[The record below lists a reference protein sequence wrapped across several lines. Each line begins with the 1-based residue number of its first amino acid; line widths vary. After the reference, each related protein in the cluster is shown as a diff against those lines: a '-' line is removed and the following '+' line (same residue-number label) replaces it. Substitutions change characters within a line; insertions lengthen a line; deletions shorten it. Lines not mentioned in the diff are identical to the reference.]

1 MGQAKQYDRE
11 YKEEALKLVEEKGC
25 KNASEELGI
34 SYHNI
39 QKESRHFD
47 VIISNNEKSV
57 NSITEKAE
65 ITYSMVNKLDSL
77 TKTNSNTAKELNKIV
92 DQFR

>member
-34 SYHNI
+34 PYL
-39 QKESRHFD
+39 HFGNTEGSNSLEGED
-47 VIISNNEKSV
+47 ILVIG
-57 NSITEKAE
+57 TP
-65 ITYSMVNKLDSL
+65 
-77 TKTNSNTAKELNKIV
+77 
-92 DQFR
+92 